1 MDFFKANIIPAEV
14 FIQLAAFLIVFFTLR
29 KFAWGPIQKSLAD
42 RRLHIQKSID
52 DAETAKRD
60 MERLK
65 AEYQAHLKKIE
76 EEARAKMAETVEA
89 GRAIAK
95 EIQDKAREEAQKTFD
110 KTKAALDLEV
120 AKARVSM
127 RREIADLSVHVAE
140 KVLRE
145 NLSDAKQRDKASQLI
160 DELEKTL

>member
-1 MDFFKANIIPAEV
+1 MDFFKQNIIPAEV

-42 RRLHIQKSID
+42 RREHIRSSIE
-52 DAETAKRD
+52 DAEQAKRD

-65 AEYQAHLKKIE
+65 SEYELNLKSIE
-76 EEARAKMAETVEA
+76 EQTRAKMAETIEA

-95 EIQDKAREEAQKTFD
+95 EIQDKAREEAQRTFD

-120 AKARVSM
+120 SKARVTM
-127 RREIADLSVHVAE
+127 RREIADISIHVAE

-145 NLSDAKQRDKASQLI
+145 NLNDHKLREKTSELV
-160 DELEKTL
+160 DELGQAL